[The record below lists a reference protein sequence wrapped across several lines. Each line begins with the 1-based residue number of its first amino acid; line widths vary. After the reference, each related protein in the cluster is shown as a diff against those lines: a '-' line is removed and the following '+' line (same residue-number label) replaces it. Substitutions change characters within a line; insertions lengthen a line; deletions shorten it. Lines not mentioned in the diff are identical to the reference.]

1 MSQPTLDLPV
11 PEVPGRR
18 SPQLP
23 PRAAMLRAMRER
35 DDAFDGVFF
44 VAVRTTGIFCRPSCP
59 ARKPKPENVVFFG
72 SAKEALS
79 SGFRPCR
86 RCHPLEPA
94 GRTPEAIRRVLDE
107 LEADP
112 ARRIR
117 DRDLRERGLEPDRL
131 RRWFKKHHGMTF
143 HAYQRGRRLA
153 KAIHALGEGAPVT
166 DAAFDH
172 GYDSLSGFE
181 EALRAATGRVPSAS
195 RDAVVVHVSR
205 VTTPLGPM
213 LLGTTDD
220 AVCLLEFTDRPM
232 LETQLGRLRRRL
244 GGVFVAGT
252 NAVGRQLQA
261 ELDAYFRGDLETFET
276 PLVTLGT
283 DFQERVW
290 RELRS
295 IPYGATRSYG
305 EQARR
310 IGSPRA
316 VRAVARANGD
326 NRLAIL
332 IPCHRVI
339 GADGTLVG
347 YGGGLWRKRYLLELE
362 RREQA
367 RVRPRR
373 LA

>member
-1 MSQPTLDLPV
+1 MSQPALDLPV

-18 SPQLP
+18 FQRLP
-23 PRAAMLRAMRER
+23 PRPAMLRAMQAR
-35 DDAFDGVFF
+35 DATFDGVFF

-79 SGFRPCR
+79 SGFRPCH
-86 RCHPLEPA
+86 RCHPLEPV
-94 GRTPEAIRRVLDE
+94 GRTPDAIRRLLDE

-112 ARRIR
+112 GRRIR
-117 DRDLRERGLEPDRL
+117 DRDLRARGLEPDRV

-153 KAIHALGEGAPVT
+153 KAIHALAAGAPVT

-172 GYDSLSGFE
+172 GFDSLSGFQ
-181 EALRAATGRVPSAS
+181 EALRNATGRTASAS

-213 LLGTTDD
+213 LLGTTDE

-232 LETQLGRLRRRL
+232 LETQLGRLSRRL
-244 GGVFVAGT
+244 DAVFVPGA
-252 NAVGRQLQA
+252 NEVGRALEA
-261 ELDAYFRGDLETFET
+261 ELDAYFRGDRTHFET
-276 PLVTLGT
+276 PLLTLGT
-283 DFQERVW
+283 AFQERVW
-290 RELRS
+290 EELRS

-310 IGSPRA
+310 IGAPKA

-339 GADGTLVG
+339 GADGKLVG

-362 RREQA
+362 QRGGG
-367 RVRPRR
+367 
-373 LA
+373 

>member
-1 MSQPTLDLPV
+1 
-11 PEVPGRR
+11 
-18 SPQLP
+18 
-23 PRAAMLRAMRER
+23 MLRAMQAR
-35 DDAFDGVFF
+35 DVRFDGVFF

-59 ARKPKPENVVFFG
+59 ARKPKAENVVFFG
-72 SAKEALS
+72 SAREALA

-86 RCHPLEPA
+86 RCHPLEPV
-94 GRTPEAIRRVLDE
+94 GHTPDPIRRLLDE

-117 DRDLRERGLEPDRL
+117 DRDLRERGLDPERL

-153 KAIHALGEGAPVT
+153 KAIHALADGAPVT

-172 GYDSLSGFE
+172 GYDSLSGFQ
-181 EALRAATGRVPSAS
+181 EALRNATGRTPTAS

-232 LETQLGRLRRRL
+232 LETQLGRLSRRL
-244 GGVFVAGT
+244 DAVYVPGT
-252 NAVGRQLQA
+252 NAVGRALEE
-261 ELDAYFRGDLETFET
+261 ELAAYFRGALQTFDV
-276 PLVTLGT
+276 PLLTLGT
-283 DFQERVW
+283 PFQERVW
-290 RELRS
+290 QELRS
-295 IPYGATRSYG
+295 IPYGTVRSYG
-305 EQARR
+305 EQARHM
-310 IGSPRA
+310 GAPKA

-326 NRLAIL
+326 NRLAIVV
-332 IPCHRVI
+332 PCHRVI

-347 YGGGLWRKRYLLELE
+347 YGGGLWRKRYLLALE
-362 RREQA
+362 RRA
-367 RVRPRR
+367 
-373 LA
+373 AG